1 MYRAHPD
8 RELRDKFERRPYQ
21 GADPSSAAY
30 VFVGL
35 DANYAEDIE
44 AHPIY
49 SDVLEYHADGVAFWQ
64 GHGVH
69 HPFLLPS
76 YSGDGRRY
84 HLNFARIG
92 FAPTQAE
99 QVSFVEL
106 LHVPSVGRNSLH
118 PSDLSSAHL
127 RWLDSVMRGSQAR
140 HVFVSAGVERLMRAS
155 GVFPWLESARTVNG
169 ELPILYRRGDCTVYR
184 HLHFSNYGKFQ
195 RQMNEEALAIAALCR

>member
-106 LHVPSVGRNSLH
+106 LHVRVEPSHRKVRRKGNRANG
-118 PSDLSSAHL
+118 A
-127 RWLDSVMRGSQAR
+127 
-140 HVFVSAGVERLMRAS
+140 VSCRCVWRVR
-155 GVFPWLESARTVNG
+155 
-169 ELPILYRRGDCTVYR
+169 C
-184 HLHFSNYGKFQ
+184 
-195 RQMNEEALAIAALCR
+195 LCR